1 MPWEIENGSSTER
14 LPVDS
19 RFIAKMDRG
28 ITTRNEQVN
37 SKFIKK
43 FRSADEYDKSVKL
56 TSEERVVYN
65 YVADLVASG
74 LTVDPVSIEENLLSS
89 SEAPTFINKASS
101 FYSQPTK
108 MKVGDLESP
117 VELPV
122 GSYVEGVLARLQQ
135 KGLVKYA

>member
-1 MPWEIENGSSTER
+1 MPWEIGSSSEGTER

-19 RFIAKMDRG
+19 RFVAKVDRG
-28 ITTRNEQVN
+28 LTTRAEQVN
-37 SKFIKK
+37 SKFNRKW
-43 FRSADEYDKSVKL
+43 RSVDEYSKSVNL
-56 TSEERVVYN
+56 PLEERVVYN
-65 YVADLVASG
+65 YIADLIASG

-89 SEAPTFINKASS
+89 SDTFVNKASS

-108 MKVGDLESP
+108 RKVGGLESP